1 MTVKKLVAGTH
12 PILQKQA
19 TAVTQFDETLTRL
32 LQDLED
38 TMYATEAEALSAPQ
52 IGVNVRV
59 AMVNMELEGLLQLIN
74 PKVIRQ
80 SEAEVVDLEG
90 SVSIPNRFG
99 EVPRAQMIVVESQDV
114 QGNTVELTAYD
125 DVARMILHM
134 IDHLDGIL
142 FTSRVTRWID
152 EAELEAYFEH
162 E

>member
-1 MTVKKLVAGTH
+1 M
-12 PILQKQA
+12 
-19 TAVTQFDETLTRL
+19 
-32 LQDLED
+32 
-38 TMYATEAEALSAPQ
+38 
-52 IGVNVRV
+52 
-59 AMVNMELEGLLQLIN
+59 QLIN